1 MMLPGVS
8 FAATIL
14 VWGDSL
20 SAGYG
25 LPQGSAWPTLLEQ
38 RLQREGYRYQ
48 LVNASIS
55 GETTAGGLARLPE
68 ALGRHKPAVLIIE
81 LGANDGLRGQPLAQM
96 KENLAKM
103 ITSAQAVHA
112 KVLLLGMHLP
122 PNLGPVYT
130 QKFQATY
137 SELASEY
144 KTGLVPFFL
153 EKVAAQPEMFQ
164 ADNLHPI
171 AQAQPIILDT
181 IWAGVKPLLKK

>member
-1 MMLPGVS
+1 MMLPCVS

-48 LVNASIS
+48 VVNASIS

-68 ALGRHKPAVLIIE
+68 ALGRHKPALLIIE
-81 LGANDGLRGQPLAQM
+81 LGANDGLRGQALSQM

-103 ITSAQAVHA
+103 ITSAQATHA
-112 KVLLLGMHLP
+112 KVLLLGMRLP

-130 QKFQATY
+130 QKFQSTY
-137 SELASEY
+137 RELASEY
-144 KTGLVPFFL
+144 KTSLIPFFL
-153 EKVAAQPEMFQ
+153 EKIAAQPDMFQ
-164 ADNLHPI
+164 ADSIHPI